1 MSRSWFAFSWWVF
14 IAAVLSRMH
23 FSNWKT
29 LTFPHR
35 WKAKE
40 TFPGKTIFWDRLGMC
55 SCVNDKKSAS
65 LICFLFFLLTGV
77 HSAKTHRLIR
87 VLYDT
92 RKQFSKKL
100 NAIALPTQ
108 RSFEIPLT
116 HGTRAAVQILFPPS
130 WREELRDAAFPVLVE
145 V

>member
-1 MSRSWFAFSWWVF
+1 MCLFTMSMLKISFFHRLF
-14 IAAVLSRMH
+14 H
-23 FSNWKT
+23 FS
-29 LTFPHR
+29 F
-35 WKAKE
+35 
-40 TFPGKTIFWDRLGMC
+40 
-55 SCVNDKKSAS
+55 S
-65 LICFLFFLLTGV
+65 LQTGV

-100 NAIALPTQ
+100 DDLALPRV
-108 RSFEIPLT
+108 RSYEIPLT
-116 HGTRAAVQILFPPS
+116 HGTRAAVQILYPPS

>member
-1 MSRSWFAFSWWVF
+1 MTNINSYHHLFHLF
-14 IAAVLSRMH
+14 I
-23 FSNWKT
+23 
-29 LTFPHR
+29 
-35 WKAKE
+35 
-40 TFPGKTIFWDRLGMC
+40 
-55 SCVNDKKSAS
+55 
-65 LICFLFFLLTGV
+65 LFILTGV

-100 NAIALPTQ
+100 DGLALPRI
-108 RSFEIPLT
+108 RSYEISLT
-116 HGTRAAVQILFPPS
+116 HGTRAAVQILYPPS

>member
-1 MSRSWFAFSWWVF
+1 MAGKKSDDD
-14 IAAVLSRMH
+14 
-23 FSNWKT
+23 
-29 LTFPHR
+29 
-35 WKAKE
+35 
-40 TFPGKTIFWDRLGMC
+40 FPGKTIFWDRLGMC
-55 SCVNDKKSAS
+55 SCVNDKNLLLSS
-65 LICFLFFLLTGV
+65 VFLFFSFFPLTGV

-92 RKQFSKKL
+92 RKQFLKKL
-100 NAIALPTQ
+100 EDIALPTQ

-130 WREELRDAAFPVLVE
+130 WRPELRDAAFPVLVE

>member
-1 MSRSWFAFSWWVF
+1 
-14 IAAVLSRMH
+14 
-23 FSNWKT
+23 
-29 LTFPHR
+29 
-35 WKAKE
+35 
-40 TFPGKTIFWDRLGMC
+40 MC
-55 SCVNDKKSAS
+55 SCVNDKNQLLSS
-65 LICFLFFLLTGV
+65 VFFSFLFFSLLLTGV

-100 NAIALPTQ
+100 NEIALPTR

>member
-1 MSRSWFAFSWWVF
+1 MIKISFFHRLSNFS
-14 IAAVLSRMH
+14 
-23 FSNWKT
+23 
-29 LTFPHR
+29 
-35 WKAKE
+35 
-40 TFPGKTIFWDRLGMC
+40 
-55 SCVNDKKSAS
+55 
-65 LICFLFFLLTGV
+65 FLLLTGV

-100 NAIALPTQ
+100 DDLALPRI
-108 RSFEIPLT
+108 RSYEIPLT
-116 HGTRAAVQILFPPS
+116 HGTRAAVQILYPPS

>member
-1 MSRSWFAFSWWVF
+1 MIKVSYYHH
-14 IAAVLSRMH
+14 LSR
-23 FSNWKT
+23 FS
-29 LTFPHR
+29 F
-35 WKAKE
+35 
-40 TFPGKTIFWDRLGMC
+40 
-55 SCVNDKKSAS
+55 S
-65 LICFLFFLLTGV
+65 LLTGV

-100 NAIALPTQ
+100 DAIALPRQ
-108 RSFEIPLT
+108 RSYEIPLT
-116 HGTRAAVQILFPPS
+116 HGTRAAVQILYPPS